1 MTHPRQAGC
10 FAQTVF
16 WAAEGTSYKEDV
28 IGKLPYPAQ
37 SPFRWACRT
46 EYRVTGLLLLKA
58 RVAFGRRRRNHFRIL
73 RRRSFWGAV
82 IALKPVI
89 SGLPECRLGRGPTPP
104 PILILALIAF
114 QGDEFALFRTA
125 VDAAS
130 SRVVSAI
137 QRLPWIQKRCLSGR
151 VREYAHSTRLEAAST
166 KHITPDHGMSL
177 DFDGFSGG
185 DGMSLRFVERQRHGC
200 RPKHDIRR
208 LLACITVAIS
218 RLEELIFSPSSPP
231 NGVRC
236 WRSLRRLHCCAEL
249 FALR

>member
-10 FAQTVF
+10 FAQTVS

-104 PILILALIAF
+104 PILILMVSPGTMVCHFVSSRDNGMVAVPNTISEGCLRVLPSRFHAWRN
-114 QGDEFALFRTA
+114 LFFHRRHRRTA
-125 VDAAS
+125 SAAGGACDGYIVARSFSHCDDAS
-130 SRVVSAI
+130 SVSN
-137 QRLPWIQKRCLSGR
+137 RRDRG
-151 VREYAHSTRLEAAST
+151 AARSSSY
-166 KHITPDHGMSL
+166 DL
-177 DFDGFSGG
+177 DIARG
-185 DGMSLRFVERQRHGC
+185 
-200 RPKHDIRR
+200 
-208 LLACITVAIS
+208 
-218 RLEELIFSPSSPP
+218 
-231 NGVRC
+231 
-236 WRSLRRLHCCAEL
+236 
-249 FALR
+249 